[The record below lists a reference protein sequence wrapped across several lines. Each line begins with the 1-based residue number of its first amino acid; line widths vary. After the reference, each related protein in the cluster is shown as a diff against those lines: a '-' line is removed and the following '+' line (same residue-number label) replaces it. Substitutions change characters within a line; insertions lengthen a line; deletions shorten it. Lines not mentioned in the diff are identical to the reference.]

1 MASMSDRESKLIA
14 EFLPRQ
20 NWEDRYKLI
29 ITLGKSLGD
38 LPDSMKTEES
48 KVKGCQSQVW
58 LHATLADNGNMILT
72 GDSDALIVK
81 GLLAMVLR
89 IYSNSPPDEVL
100 KFQPKFLQE
109 IGLQNHLSPSR
120 SNGLVAMLKQ
130 IHLFARAFQYLKN

>member
-1 MASMSDRESKLIA
+1 MSDRESKLIA
-14 EFLPRQ
+14 EFQPYK
-20 NWEDRYKLI
+20 NWEERYKFI
-29 ITLGKSLGD
+29 ISLGKSLGD
-38 LPDSMKTEES
+38 LPESLKTEES

-58 LHATLADNGNMILT
+58 LHAKLAENGNMILM

-89 IYSNSPPDEVL
+89 IYSDSPPAEVL

-120 SNGLVAMLKQ
+120 SNGLVAMLRQ
-130 IHLFARAFQYLKN
+130 IHLFATAFQYLKNSR